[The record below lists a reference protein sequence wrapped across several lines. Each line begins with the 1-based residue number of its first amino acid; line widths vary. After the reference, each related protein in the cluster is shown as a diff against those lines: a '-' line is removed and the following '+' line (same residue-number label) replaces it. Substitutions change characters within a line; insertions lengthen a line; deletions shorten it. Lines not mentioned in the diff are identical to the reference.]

1 MVADRVSFDE
11 IRRFLHS
18 MAPEVKVI
26 VSDDLCQP
34 YALRHLIERDRKRP
48 VVVGACSQLRPKPYV
63 WKDESTE
70 SRNLQ
75 CTAYFDLLEET
86 GAHYSNAEI
95 TERVKLLLWA
105 QITRARD
112 FKEVS
117 QHNLSFRV
125 ARLQG
130 EVSRRELAAMLLPHY
145 EIVPFIDPTK
155 CVGEMKCKL
164 CQGICPLKAISID
177 ENTVTI
183 DKSMC
188 SGCGACVAVCPH
200 GAISYPTFSLE
211 EVNSELEG
219 LLLRE
224 DVLLDPRI
232 IALTCQCC
240 FTGYGDDGKNP
251 LRYPL
256 TMLPLTLPSLA
267 MASPWL
273 LLSAFYI
280 GAQGLALI
288 TGNEK
293 RHPEI
298 EKAVWQDNVRF
309 TQELLDRLG
318 IGGQRIRVFDL
329 ENNNKHDTEQ
339 ELERFVSHID
349 KLGPTPFKETEHTCP
364 CIVCIDGQR
373 LIALIKDMGS
383 KLARSLEGTIS
394 MENMPFGTVEL
405 DATKCTGCGLCA
417 LNCPTD
423 AITILTHGNGV
434 DYELLFQYDSC
445 VACGMCINICPENSL
460 TLEHILDLHRIGGPA
475 SVLFHDSIVLCRRCS
490 RPVAPKSMLDRLSER
505 LRETGN
511 GLTEWLDLCPDCK
524 IETQRYT

>member
-1 MVADRVSFDE
+1 MVTDRVSFDE

-18 MAPEVKVI
+18 MAHEVKVI
-26 VSDDLCQP
+26 VSDDLCQT
-34 YALRHLIERDRKRP
+34 YALRHLIEREGLRP
-48 VVVGACSQLRPKPYV
+48 VVVGACSELRPKPYV
-63 WKDESTE
+63 WEDETTE
-70 SRNLQ
+70 SLNPQ
-75 CTAYFDLLEET
+75 CTATFDLLKET
-86 GAHYSNAEI
+86 GTRYSNAQV
-95 TERVKLLLWA
+95 TERIKLLLWA

-117 QHNLSFRV
+117 QHNLSARV
-125 ARLQG
+125 ASLQG
-130 EVSRRELAAMLLPHY
+130 EVSRRELASMLLPHY
-145 EIVPFIDPTK
+145 EIVPFIEPSK
-155 CVGEMKCKL
+155 CVGGTKCKL
-164 CQGICPLKAISID
+164 CQGICPLKAISIE

-224 DVLLDPRI
+224 GVLLDPRI

-240 FTGYGDDGKNP
+240 FTGYAEDGKDQ

-256 TMLPLTLPSLA
+256 TMLPLTVPSLA

-273 LLSAFYI
+273 MLSAFYM

-288 TGNEK
+288 AGNEK
-293 RHPEI
+293 SHPGI
-298 EKAVWQDNVRF
+298 DKAIWQDNVRF

-318 IGGQRIRVFDL
+318 IGGQRVRVFDL
-329 ENNNKHDTEQ
+329 ENNNKHDAEQ
-339 ELERFVSHID
+339 ELERFASLIE
-349 KLGPTPFKETEHTCP
+349 KLGPTPFKEAEHISP
-364 CIVCIDGQR
+364 CIEGQR
-373 LIALIKDMGS
+373 LTALIKDMGS
-383 KLARSLEGTIS
+383 KLAWSLEGTIS
-394 MENMPFGTVEL
+394 MGNVPLGTVEL

-423 AITILTHGNGV
+423 AITILTHGDGV
-434 DYELLFQYDSC
+434 NYELLFQYDSC

-475 SVLFHDSIVLCRRCS
+475 SVLFHDSMVLCRRCS

-505 LRETGN
+505 LRGTGN
-511 GLTEWLDLCPDCK
+511 SLSEWLDLCPDCK